1 MRHFFDWFGERA
13 RPDEPWLI
21 LGKGPS
27 YDLVG
32 QYDVSGYRTLSLN
45 HVVRERA
52 VDAAHVIDIDVIGQ
66 CADAI
71 RANAGVLVMPW
82 HPHVENKAGDDTLAA
97 WVSRTPVLAE
107 LDAAGRLL
115 TYDLSTHPRADGPK
129 PQPPGR
135 LAAQPPVVQAT
146 YFSAEA
152 ALSLLAL
159 AGARRVRS
167 LGVDGGKSYGQV
179 FHDLKGSTLLANK
192 WASFDLQFPGFAA
205 TIVSTGVDYAPLN
218 VESPVRVYVGS
229 QEPQMLAVKVL
240 EHSIR
245 MHASLTVEVV
255 PLHHGNLTFPTPKD
269 VTNRPRTPFSFQRFT
284 IPALA
289 GYRGRALY
297 VDSDMQVFRDIRE
310 VWTLPF
316 EGADLLAAR
325 ELGDTGRRPQFSVM
339 MLDCARL
346 RWTPE
351 SIVGLLDSG
360 ALDYERLMYQMAVAE
375 QVRADIPPEWN
386 SLERY
391 EEGRTGL
398 LHYTDMDRQPWVAT
412 TNPLGYLWARG
423 LFAAVDAGAVTRE
436 EVAEHVAKGWV
447 RPSLVAQLDQRVE
460 EPAMLPTTALALDRG
475 YAAPY
480 ETMGPHG
487 GGGLLARA
495 RAIARHLL
503 AHSMAGRS
511 AQRLRG
517 WLRRKGWEGA

>member
-1 MRHFFDWFGERA
+1 MRHFFDWFGERS

-27 YDLVG
+27 FDLLG

-45 HVVRERA
+45 HAVRGRA
-52 VDAAHVIDIDVIGQ
+52 VDVAHIIDVDVIEP
-66 CADAI
+66 CAEAI

-82 HPHVENKAGDDTLAA
+82 HPHAKNTAGDDTLAQ
-97 WVSRTPVLAE
+97 WVPRIPVLAE

-115 TYDLSTHPRADGPK
+115 TYDLSTHTRADGP
-129 PQPPGR
+129 PPSR
-135 LAAQPPVVQAT
+135 LHASTPSRLVVQAV

-167 LGVDGGKSYGQV
+167 LGVDGGKSYGQA
-179 FHDLKGSTLLANK
+179 FNDLEGSTLLANK
-192 WASFDLQFPGFAA
+192 WASFDLQFGGFAA
-205 TIVSTGVDYAPLN
+205 TISSTGVDYAPLN

-245 MHASLTVEVV
+245 AHASLTVEVF
-255 PLHHGNLTFPTPKD
+255 PMHHAPTVFPTPKD
-269 VTNRPRTPFSFQRFT
+269 VRNRPRTPFSFQRFT

-351 SIVGLLDSG
+351 SIVRLLDSG

-391 EEGRTGL
+391 EEGKTGL
-398 LHYTDMDRQPWVAT
+398 LHYTDMDRQPWIAT

-423 LFAAVDAGAVTRE
+423 LFAAVDGGFITRE
-436 EVAEHVAKGWV
+436 YVSDHVKQGWA
-447 RPSLVAQLDQRVE
+447 RPSLLAQLDQRVE
-460 EPAMLPTTALALDRG
+460 EPALLPGPALALDRG

-480 ETMGPHG
+480 ESMGPHG
-487 GGGLLARA
+487 GGGPLARA
-495 RAIARHLL
+495 RAIARHVL
-503 AHSMAGRS
+503 AHSVVGRS
-511 AQRLRG
+511 AQRLKG
-517 WLRRKGWEGA
+517 WLRRKGWA